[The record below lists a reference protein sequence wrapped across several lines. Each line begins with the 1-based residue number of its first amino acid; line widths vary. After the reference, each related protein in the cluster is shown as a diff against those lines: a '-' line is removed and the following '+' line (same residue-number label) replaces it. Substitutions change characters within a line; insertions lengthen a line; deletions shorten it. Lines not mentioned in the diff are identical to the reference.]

1 MERSSVYDHVHVE
14 DRAALAE
21 ATDLMSSYGDL
32 AQFEAAQRADR
43 SRSLGNVIHFCRW
56 RQIERT
62 IAMLSAEEVTGTVN

>member
-1 MERSSVYDHVHVE
+1 VYDHVHVE
-14 DRAALAE
+14 DRDTLAE
-21 ATDLMSSYGDL
+21 ATSLMADYGDM

-62 IAMLSAEEVTGTVN
+62 IAMLSAEEVTGTIH